1 MTINSGEYDSIQTS
15 NDITNNDLLQT
26 NKWTIQKDYNFK
38 TDNSARQ
45 RLISDVSF
53 DTHDANHG
61 NVHYVNKPE
70 LLSLNN
76 GKLHMGVG

>member
-38 TDNSARQ
+38 DNSARQ
-45 RLISDVSF
+45 TLINDVSF
-53 DTHDANHG
+53 DTKDYNHG

-70 LLSLNN
+70 LLS
-76 GKLHMGVG
+76 